1 MADNVSRSFKARRRV
16 HLSVCCCVAAVTT
29 SRGLATTSFRGAVFP
44 ARVVRPPPG
53 RHFRG
58 PSRWNA
64 PGLRTVATL
73 ASCAPF
79 RRAPQACHQGGAGEE
94 ARLTSTRRAQPE
106 DSELTP
112 GDSPATGDAGRVIGA
127 CLALFLLVGAVC
139 AGSSAWD
146 GIYFY
151 ASRSTSSSS
160 ISGGQVAMEGSDSM
174 LTNIPRRYLAP
185 GDQGEV
191 KPPEMPDK
199 PALFEIS
206 LDFDLSRLL
215 DPLLDSELFDKLLD
229 SKLLDGFFH
238 P

>member
-1 MADNVSRSFKARRRV
+1 
-16 HLSVCCCVAAVTT
+16 
-29 SRGLATTSFRGAVFP
+29 
-44 ARVVRPPPG
+44 
-53 RHFRG
+53 
-58 PSRWNA
+58 
-64 PGLRTVATL
+64 
-73 ASCAPF
+73 
-79 RRAPQACHQGGAGEE
+79 
-94 ARLTSTRRAQPE
+94 
-106 DSELTP
+106 
-112 GDSPATGDAGRVIGA
+112 
-127 CLALFLLVGAVC
+127 
-139 AGSSAWD
+139 
-146 GIYFY
+146 
-151 ASRSTSSSS
+151 
-160 ISGGQVAMEGSDSM
+160 MEGSDSM